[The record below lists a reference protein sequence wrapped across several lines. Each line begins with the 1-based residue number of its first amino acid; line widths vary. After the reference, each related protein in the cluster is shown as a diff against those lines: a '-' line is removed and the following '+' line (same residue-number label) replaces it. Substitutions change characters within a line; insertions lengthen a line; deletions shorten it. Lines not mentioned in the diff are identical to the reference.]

1 MKRLRISLL
10 FCADGPYFQHLGAA
24 IASVLRANPGH
35 DFEILVCSEAR
46 QAQEEEKISAIAS
59 RFKNA
64 SITFLE
70 FNIAGSHGQQLRLDR
85 YLTMASYLRLFLTEF
100 LSPTIEKVLY
110 LDCDIIVNGDI
121 GELWETDLGE
131 AYLAATPEPY
141 FAQHPGFERGDT
153 YISAGVLLINVAR
166 WRAENVLP
174 RFLQFATEHAAVLTC
189 HDQDVLNNVFKG
201 RIRFLDYRWN
211 FQTSF
216 ADMEPENLKMDAATF
231 REVRSSPPI
240 VHFTGKYKPWFYK
253 YRPHY
258 KGLYYEA
265 LAATAWKDY
274 RPPDRTLRAIV
285 RKLITLQYVKERV
298 NWYAPGLANSLR
310 RMLGKRSRLDIDPT
324 IA

>member
-24 IASVLRANPGH
+24 IASVLRANPEH

-46 QAQEEEKISAIAS
+46 QAQGKEKISAIAS

-70 FNIAGSHGQQLRLDR
+70 FSIAGSHGQQLRLDR

-100 LSPTIEKVLY
+100 LNPTIEKVLY

-121 GELWETDLGE
+121 GELWETELGE

-253 YRPHY
+253 YQPHY

-274 RPPDRTLRAIV
+274 RPPDRTLRAMV
-285 RKLITLQYVKERV
+285 RKLITLQYVKERM

-310 RMLGKRSRLDIDPT
+310 RMMGKRSRLDIDPT

>member
-1 MKRLRISLL
+1 MKRHAISLL

-35 DFEILVCSEAR
+35 DFEIFVCSEAR
-46 QAQEEEKISAIAS
+46 QPQAEEKLSAIAS

-70 FNIAGSHGQQLRLDR
+70 FSIAGSHGKELRLDR

-110 LDCDIIVNGDI
+110 LDCDIIVTGDI
-121 GELWETDLGE
+121 GELWQTDVSDVYLG
-131 AYLAATPEPY
+131 AIPEPY

-153 YISAGVLLINVAR
+153 YTSSGVLLVNVAR

-174 RFLQFATEHAAVLTC
+174 RFLRFAEENIAVLTC

-201 RIRFLDYRWN
+201 KIRFLDYRWN

-216 ADMEPENLKMDAATF
+216 ADMEPEDLKMDAATF
-231 REVRSSPPI
+231 REVRSSPSI

-253 YRPHY
+253 YQPHY

-265 LAATAWKDY
+265 LAFTPWSGY
-274 RPPDRTLRAIV
+274 RPADRTPSAVV
-285 RKLITLQYVKERV
+285 RKVLTLKYVKERL

-310 RMLGKRSRLDIDPT
+310 RMMGKRSRLDIDPT